1 MDIPA
6 CGQQDCRQYIIE
18 WKLGSL
24 ALRGSLKFFKGGRM
38 ESKREN
44 KYIGGLVKRMM
55 SAQRSLG
62 RWKKASPVLSV
73 CLSVCLSVSLSL
85 SISLSLRLSLSLCLC
100 LSVCLSVGLSVCL
113 SVCLSGCLSVRLSVC
128 LSLSLSKLLRRR
140 EVV

>member
-73 CLSVCLSVSLSL
+73 CLSVSLYL
-85 SISLSLRLSLSLCLC
+85 SLSLRLSLSLCLC
-100 LSVCLSVGLSVCL
+100 LSVCLSACLSVCL
-113 SVCLSGCLSVRLSVC
+113 SVCLPGCLSVRLSVC
-128 LSLSLSKLLRRR
+128 LSVCLSFEASAEERGSLAFNK
-140 EVV
+140 